1 VLGVTW
7 KSWATAFTEPCLAI
21 IESTETDSTSTFLT
35 EGCCISI
42 ATGVR
47 HFSGTT
53 PAFFQACTLEGFSS
67 KASASALIDPKWST
81 AFEKRIET
89 SNSNKP
95 FVKQFLRNSGYISID
110 YYLSTIDWFF

>member
-1 VLGVTW
+1 MLGVTC

-35 EGCCISI
+35 EGYCISI

-53 PAFFQACTLEGFSS
+53 PAFFQACTLEGLSS

-95 FVKQFLRNSGYISID
+95 TVELFLRNPGYIIID